1 MCCLRQTPLSPPRSP
16 LQGMVGDSSPATEHM
31 LQHRPACCMQ
41 HSHATRQNVLQNM
54 LLLAAPKLLPGRQEE
69 RCVLSPEPQ
78 ARGAKTTRLHVAR
91 RMPRVMHWPSQVA
104 RAALQCG
111 PGKRGRVAVAAAAS
125 TSQTAPLG
133 QEKHCRPRRPSCRQK
148 PVSTPSHCY
157 GGNAAKA
164 DARRLPAEVGGAESR
179 TAHRSTRQGC
189 RTSIRAKACRALRVV
204 CRVVRC
210 HVALHD
216 AATCLPCSG
225 RRYDYCQPSLPRA
238 AY

>member
-1 MCCLRQTPLSPPRSP
+1 
-16 LQGMVGDSSPATEHM
+16 
-31 LQHRPACCMQ
+31 MQ
-41 HSHATRQNVLQNM
+41 HGRTCCKTCCCSQPQSSSRADRRN
-54 LLLAAPKLLPGRQEE
+54 AASFHRNLRREARRRLG
-69 RCVLSPEPQ
+69 CMS
-78 ARGAKTTRLHVAR
+78 RGACHESCIGRVRL
-91 RMPRVMHWPSQVA
+91 RVQHCSA
-104 RAALQCG
+104 HAQCG

-164 DARRLPAEVGGAESR
+164 DARRLPAEVSGAESR

-225 RRYDYCQPSLPRA
+225 RRYDYCQPSRPRA